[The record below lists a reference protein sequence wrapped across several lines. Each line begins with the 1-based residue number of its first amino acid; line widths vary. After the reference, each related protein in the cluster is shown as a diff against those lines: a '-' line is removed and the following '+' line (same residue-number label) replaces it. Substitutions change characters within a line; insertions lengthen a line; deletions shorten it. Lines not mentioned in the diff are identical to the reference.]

1 MQLHVLRWL
10 WKVFPRLWQNL
21 PDWVTGMILDN
32 NFWHLF
38 VLCLAKSL
46 DPFMIID
53 HESVE
58 DFRWHFKVVKCRNW
72 KRKVP
77 GKRIW
82 SSSSRSDLHHVIK
95 RSNDFHWL
103 EFRWNSAYCLV
114 HKICHMNPALTG
126 KIRSCTLL
134 CAGCMTL
141 IHCNVTWYCVD
152 IPIVPYVHTVPT
164 YGREACEGKAMNQ
177 RNSNSEVIYTLTE
190 KSPYNHCY

>member
-1 MQLHVLRWL
+1 
-10 WKVFPRLWQNL
+10 
-21 PDWVTGMILDN
+21 
-32 NFWHLF
+32 
-38 VLCLAKSL
+38 
-46 DPFMIID
+46 MIID

-72 KRKVP
+72 KKKMH

-177 RNSNSEVIYTLTE
+177 RNSNSEVIYDPGLRFPITPPHPPPMWWPCPHYPLLQYYLAAPLLSSQ
-190 KSPYNHCY
+190 K